1 MSKSTVG
8 KVLQLFISIK
18 NEDGITKT
26 IEQDTITLDSNGVLN
41 DKFYTK
47 DPHRSILLSSIESY
61 NLARKEGID
70 MPFGSLGENILM
82 DFNPYNLDVGDR
94 LTIGTV
100 TLEITQNCTLCKGL
114 SKVDPKAPKL
124 LKEHRGIFA
133 KAITNGSLSNED
145 CVYI

>member
-100 TLEITQNCTLCKGL
+100 TLEI
-114 SKVDPKAPKL
+114 
-124 LKEHRGIFA
+124 I
-133 KAITNGSLSNED
+133 
-145 CVYI
+145 